1 MKSRAVSTG
10 VLTGLVFS
18 FLFASAPPAYS
29 ADGNERMSR
38 IERAGSIEQRRV
50 TARKTESFRSERT
63 DSWLCTYVSPLFC
76 SNLVPALPTT
86 PDQTKAPSTPTRG
99 RN

>member
-10 VLTGLVFS
+10 ILTGLVFS
-18 FLFASAPPAYS
+18 FLSAGAATASS

-38 IERAGSIEQRRV
+38 IERAGRIEERRV
-50 TARKTESFRSERT
+50 TARKTESFRSEKT
-63 DSWLCTYVSPLFC
+63 DSWLCNYVSPLFC
-76 SNLVPALPTT
+76 SNLIPTLPTT
-86 PDQTKAPSTPTRG
+86 PTQPAAPTPPRG